1 MIRVLSF
8 ILFSLLFFACQ
19 KSYKIINHG
28 EIQSAYRANDFRY
41 IPNLKVVVEKYNRD
55 LGADAMLQ
63 LGNYYRDLAFKL
75 EDRGMDHLSQ
85 EERKVYLDLESYFI
99 SNATID
105 LDFNMKNII
114 YRNLMF
120 SSHPQVWKI
129 YENVLNSLVIRDS
142 YDQNNPERENIAA
155 VLGFIGEKGKW
166 LEDINFDKSLFLCK
180 LGINSPDTLI
190 FMAGL
195 DCWSGLYKNSSNP
208 ENRSELVEYL
218 MEYQEKIKKDDP
230 TRSYLIYSHLLI
242 TNDTQGT

>member
-1 MIRVLSF
+1 MVRILFF
-8 ILFSLLFFACQ
+8 IFFSLLFFACQ

-55 LGADAMLQ
+55 LGTDAILQ

-75 EDRGMDHLSQ
+75 EDRGIDSLSQ
-85 EERKVYLDLESYFI
+85 EERKVYLDLENYFI
-99 SNATID
+99 SNATIN

-129 YENVLNSLVIRDS
+129 YENILNSPVIRNNNN
-142 YDQNNPERENIAA
+142 QNNPERENIAA
-155 VLGFIGEKGKW
+155 VLGFIGERRKW
-166 LEDINFDKSLFLCK
+166 LGNINLDKSLFLCK

-195 DCWSGLYKNSSNP
+195 NCWSGLYKNFPNP
-208 ENRSELVEYL
+208 ENRSKLMEYL
-218 MEYQEKIKKDDP
+218 TEYQEKIKKDNP
-230 TRSYLIYSHLLI
+230 TRYYLIFSYLLI
-242 TNDTQGT
+242 TDDTQGA